1 VDFFS
6 VNSDIWGL
14 VGVDSQIYD
23 HARRIDFVYKKLI
36 SQFKAAIATGSDV
49 GGTLGSAI
57 LKVSPLGLHA
67 FMFHDRE
74 FLERAL
80 KAPHAKPYEHMLAN
94 SLRLSIRDLRE
105 CLWHVF
111 ETYAL
116 RPLVSFTDDEG
127 EDIAGE
133 CNRYRRLGL
142 AVAHIGF
149 IIRENPGLMGSPG
162 GVSYTALTPWIL
174 ATIYAMAE
182 GSIGAGS
189 IATIGAPVGRG
200 KTTTLYY
207 VLRSVLN
214 VLGHPEPDSAASKL
228 IFIDPFKFVDVAQEL
243 INRGEKAAILVVD
256 NASALFP
263 KHWVRLG
270 GGWSRFYTHMNIL
283 INMIRSL
290 SAVTIFVANNP
301 GELSSFVRNAAT
313 TNIAGAEADIKP
325 FTATIFTWKA
335 AKLRVSQRE
344 EELVKREK
352 LASVYVYPL
361 LKMPNNLYKHDL
373 EVKMEVNRRELAQ
386 ALQALKE
393 ELARGE
399 PPAPH

>member
-1 VDFFS
+1 MDFFV
-6 VNSDIWGL
+6 VNREVWERLKTDVDL
-14 VGVDSQIYD
+14 VTQT
-23 HARRIDFVYKKLI
+23 RRIDYVYKKLV
-36 SQFKAAIATGSDV
+36 SQFKAAVATGSEV
-49 GGTLGSAI
+49 GGTLGSAMR
-57 LKVSPLGLHA
+57 KVSPLGLHA

-74 FLERAL
+74 FFYRAL
-80 KAPHAKPYEHMLAN
+80 KAPHAKPYEHAMAEML
-94 SLRLSIRDLRE
+94 RIPIRDLRE
-105 CLWHVF
+105 CLRYVF
-111 ETYAL
+111 ETQAL

-133 CNRYRRLGL
+133 CTRYRRLGL
-142 AVAHIGF
+142 AVPHIGF
-149 IIRENPGLMGSPG
+149 IISENPGLRGSPG
-162 GVSYTALTPWIL
+162 GVSYTALTPWVLSI
-174 ATIYAMAE
+174 IYAMAT
-182 GSIGAGS
+182 GSLGAGS
-189 IATIGAPVGRG
+189 VAVVGASVGRG

-243 INRGEKAAILVVD
+243 VGRGEKAAILVVD

-270 GGWSRFYTHMNIL
+270 GGWSRFYTHMNTL
-283 INMIRSL
+283 INMIRSM

-373 EVKMEVNRRELAQ
+373 EVKMEVNKRELAQ